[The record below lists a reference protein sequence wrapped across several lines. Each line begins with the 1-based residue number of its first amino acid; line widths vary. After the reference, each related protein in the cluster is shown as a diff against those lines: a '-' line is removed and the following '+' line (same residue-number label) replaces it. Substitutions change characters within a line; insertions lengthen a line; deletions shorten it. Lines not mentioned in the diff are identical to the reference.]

1 LNFDYNKIDLPVKDV
16 IPQIQKELSAA
27 NTLIVKAPPGAGK
40 STLLPLALMNSPWL
54 KGKKILML
62 EPRRLAAKTIAN
74 RMADLLGEKAGESI
88 GYRIRFES
96 KVTTQTKIEVLT
108 EGILTRMIHDDNALE
123 NAGLVIF
130 DEFHERSIH
139 ADVAMALCRE
149 TQSILR
155 PDLRILVMSATLD
168 MPELS
173 SLLNAPIVESLGR
186 AYPVDVK
193 YVGDSDAKL
202 LPELAA
208 RTIKMALEKHDGD
221 ILVFL
226 PGQGEIRKCEEI
238 LKQSLSG
245 FFGGVMIHP
254 LYGQLPY
261 NQQFTAI
268 NPNKEGKRKVVL
280 ATNIAETSLTIQGVK
295 VVIDSGF
302 ERSARFNPNTGLSRL
317 ETIQIA
323 KDSADQRAGRAGRL
337 SAGTCYRMWTIGTQ
351 GQLDEQSK
359 PEIEQADL
367 TSLVLDMAQWGI
379 ADAGDLSWVTPPP
392 RGNVAKATALLYELE
407 ALTASGNGKITEHGK
422 QLHRLPTHPRIA
434 HMLIKSQEI
443 GCLSLATDI
452 APLLEERDPLT
463 AEAGININLR
473 IDALRRFRKQKV
485 GGKRLAQI
493 EKVAS
498 QYRKM
503 LKIGKE
509 LEIDN
514 SIFDDYETGLLLAYA
529 YPERIACA
537 RPGNNAQFQ
546 MANGQVAAAGHR
558 DDIAGESWLAIAHV
572 NDRKGMGKIFMAS
585 PLNPTDLI
593 PLLKTKQI
601 ITWNT
606 KKGGLITTEDMRIGR
621 IVLKSKPLLNPDRT
635 LVLEAIT
642 AAIKKEGA
650 SLLNWDDEVEQWQNK
665 VLSLR
670 AWYPECNFPDVST
683 NALLKTNKVW
693 LAPYLSKVTK
703 PEDLKKINLKEVLQY
718 SLETTLQ
725 QKLKSLTPSNI
736 NVPSG
741 SSIKLNYQ
749 ASGSDPILAVRLQEC
764 FGMKETPKV
773 NQGKVNVLMHLLSPG
788 FKVVQITSDIKSFW
802 NSAYFEVRKDL
813 RSKYKRHFWP
823 EKPWEEE
830 AIKGS
835 RKPRERK

>member
-1 LNFDYNKIDLPVKDV
+1 MQEIDLKFDYNKIDLPVKDV
-16 IPQIQKELSAA
+16 IPDIQKELSVA

-54 KGKKILML
+54 EGKKILML

-96 KVTTQTKIEVLT
+96 KVSAQTKIEVLT

-123 NAGLVIF
+123 NVGLVIF

-193 YVGDSDAKL
+193 YVGDNDVRL

-208 RTIKMALEKHDGD
+208 RTIKMALEKHEGD
-221 ILVFL
+221 VLVFL

-238 LKQSLSG
+238 LKQSQNN
-245 FFGGVMIHP
+245 VMIHP

-261 NQQFTAI
+261 SQQFAAI

-280 ATNIAETSLTIQGVK
+280 ATNIAETSLTIEGVK

-379 ADAGDLSWVTPPP
+379 ADASDLSWVTQPPV
-392 RGNVAKATALLYELE
+392 GNVAKAKGLLYELE
-407 ALTASGNGKITEHGK
+407 ALTAIDNGKITEHGK

-443 GCLSLATDI
+443 GGLALATDI

-485 GGKRLAQI
+485 GAKRLSQI

-503 LKIGKE
+503 FK
-509 LEIDN
+509 LEADN

-546 MANGQVAAAGHR
+546 MANGQLAAAGHR

-572 NDRKGMGKIFMAS
+572 NDRQGMGKIFMAS
-585 PLNPTDLI
+585 PLNPTDLM
-593 PLLKTKQI
+593 PLVKTKQI
-601 ITWNT
+601 INWNT
-606 KKGGLITTEDMRIGR
+606 KKGGLVTTEDMRIGR
-621 IVLKSKPLLNPDRT
+621 IVLKSKPLSNPDET
-635 LVLEAIT
+635 LVLAAIT
-642 AAIKKEGA
+642 TAIKKEGA

-670 AWYPECNFPDVST
+670 VWYPEDDFPDVST
-683 NALLKTNKVW
+683 KALLQTNKVW
-693 LAPYLSKVTK
+693 LAPYLSKVSK

-718 SLETTLQ
+718 SLETSLQ
-725 QKLKSLTPSNI
+725 QKLKSLTPSKI

-749 ASGSDPILAVRLQEC
+749 ANGSDPILAVRLQEC

-773 NQGKVNVLMHLLSPG
+773 NKGKVNVLMHLLSPG

-802 NSAYFEVRKDL
+802 DNAYFEVRKDL
-813 RSKYKRHFWP
+813 RSQYKRHFWP